1 MIALQ
6 QRRSGVDPGIKFGWR
21 GQIFAAI
28 FAVGLFAVFQK
39 RGVVHTGRDDGRG
52 NYHSDK
58 RKGDKQIMH
67 LLYLSTLWQWPCWPL
82 PT

>member
-67 LLYLSTLWQWPCWPL
+67 LLYLLHSLAAAVWPF